1 MNRILHTPEG
11 VRDVYGK
18 ECAQKLELNQ
28 RLHQVLL
35 NYGYE
40 DIETPTF
47 EYFEVFS
54 RKVGTT
60 PSKDLYKFFDREGN
74 TLVLRP
80 DFTPSVAR
88 AASTHCH
95 GGAVSL
101 KLCYSGKTF
110 INHSDHQ
117 GRLKEVTQ
125 IGAESIGD
133 ASAEADG
140 EILAMIVDL
149 LLKAG
154 LGEFQISVGQ
164 VDFYKSLL
172 EEAGMT
178 EEMEEELR
186 SLISNKNFLGV
197 EELLRKQNLSQE
209 LQNAFLKLPELFGTS
224 EILEE
229 ARRITS
235 NEKALAAISR
245 LEEIYQVLTCYGYEK
260 YISFDLGMLS
270 KYQYY
275 TGIIF
280 QAFTYGTGE
289 CIARGGRY
297 NRLLE
302 QFGTPSPAI
311 GFAVTLELLFNALTR
326 QNLPLPEEREL
337 LTMTY
342 GASDRSEVIE
352 NAQKLRKKGIRVL
365 LKRREDA

>member
-1 MNRILHTPEG
+1 MNRTLHTPEG

-54 RKVGTT
+54 QKVGTI

-88 AASTHCH
+88 AASTHSEGELCR
-95 GGAVSL
+95 
-101 KLCYSGKTF
+101 KLCYTGKTF
-110 INHSDHQ
+110 INHGDHR
-117 GRLKEVTQ
+117 GMLKGVTQ

-133 ASAEADG
+133 ATAEADG

-149 LLKAG
+149 LLQAG
-154 LGEFQISVGQ
+154 LEEFQISVGQ
-164 VDFYKSLL
+164 VDFFKSLL

-178 EEMEEELR
+178 QEMEEELR
-186 SLISNKNFLGV
+186 SLISSKNFFGV
-197 EELLRKQNLSQE
+197 EELLRQQNLSQE
-209 LQNAFLKLPELFGTS
+209 LQQSFLKLPQLFGGA
-224 EILEE
+224 EVLDE
-229 ARRITS
+229 ARQITS
-235 NEKALAAISR
+235 NEKALAAIDR
-245 LEEIYQVLTCYGYEK
+245 LEEIYQVLSCYGYEK

-289 CIARGGRY
+289 PIAKGGRY
-297 NRLLE
+297 NHLLE
-302 QFGTPSPAI
+302 QFGTPAAAI
-311 GFAVTLELLFNALTR
+311 GFAVTLELLLNAISR

-337 LTMTY
+337 LVMSY
-342 GASDRSEVIE
+342 GPSDRKEVIE

-365 LKRREDA
+365 LKRREDV